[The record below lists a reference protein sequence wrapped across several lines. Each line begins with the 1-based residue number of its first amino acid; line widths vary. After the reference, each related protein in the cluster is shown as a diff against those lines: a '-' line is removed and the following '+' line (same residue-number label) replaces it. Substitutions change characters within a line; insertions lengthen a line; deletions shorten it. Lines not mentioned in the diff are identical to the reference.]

1 MVDRKLGL
9 DRQTLA
15 KITGNDP
22 KAIRAL
28 EQVFSDV
35 DATPSTVEEA
45 AALAG
50 QALSI
55 TQTALAMIEYAQ
67 ELLDQLTSAPVQQ
80 AIPGEDD
87 TAPAV
92 QIGTLGAQNADGV
105 EITGGSVDG
114 APVGANAASTGRFT
128 TVESTVAPGTPPL
141 IVDSATQV
149 PNLNVSALQ
158 GATWAAPAAIGG
170 TTSASG
176 KFTTFGTNGKTP
188 QGSAALGAAATDL
201 PTVITLA
208 NNIRAALIANGI
220 GS

>member
-1 MVDRKLGL
+1 MAERKLGL

-67 ELLDQLTSAPVQQ
+67 GLLDQLISAPAALPVLD
-80 AIPGEDD
+80 IDD
-87 TAPAV
+87 MAPV
-92 QIGTLGAQNADGV
+92 SQVGTLGAQNADSV
-105 EITGGSVDG
+105 EVTGGSING
-114 APVGANAASTGRFT
+114 ATVGASDANTGRFT
-128 TVESTVAPGTPPL
+128 TVESTVATGTPPL
-141 IVDSATQV
+141 AVASATQV
-149 PNLNVSALQ
+149 ANLNVSALQ
-158 GATWAAPAAIGG
+158 GATWDAPAAIGS
-170 TTSASG
+170 TTSNSG
-176 KFTTFGTNGKTP
+176 KFTTFGANGKAP
-188 QGSAALGAAATDL
+188 QGAAALGAAATDL

>member
-1 MVDRKLGL
+1 MAERKLGL

-67 ELLDQLTSAPVQQ
+67 SLLDQLISAPTALPVLD
-80 AIPGEDD
+80 IDD
-87 TAPAV
+87 MTPV
-92 QIGTLGAQNADGV
+92 SQVGTLGAQNADSAEV
-105 EITGGSVDG
+105 TGGSING
-114 APVGANAASTGRFT
+114 TTVGASDANTGRFT
-128 TVESTVAPGTPPL
+128 TVESTVATGTPPL
-141 IVDSATQV
+141 IVASNTQV
-149 PNLNVSALQ
+149 TNLNSSLLA
-158 GATWAAPAAIGG
+158 GATWDAPAAIGA
-170 TTSASG
+170 TTPNSG
-176 KFTTFGTNGKTP
+176 AFTTFGANGKSP
-188 QGSAALGAAATDL
+188 QASAALGAAAIDL